1 MINEPRSGHSDSGGM
16 VSMVSAGGPL
26 GVLESSSPPAAEARS
41 PATSATTASSGTPA
55 LSKQD
60 AERFRTMVD
69 TNFDFIWRS
78 LRGLGVPASSIDDA
92 AQQVFWTASQ
102 KISTIAVGSER
113 SFLFATA
120 RGIASNARRSQ
131 LRNRELLDEEAI
143 ASHVDRAPDPE
154 QIAATRQARQLL
166 DRILDGL
173 SEELRAVFLLYE
185 LEGQTMAEIASI
197 LGTPMGTV
205 ASRLRRA
212 REEFQSA
219 ARRYQAA
226 GGSRT

>member
-1 MINEPRSGHSDSGGM
+1 MINGPGNGHSDEDGM
-16 VSMVSAGGPL
+16 ISMVAPGGGL
-26 GVLESSSPPAAEARS
+26 GMLESPVA
-41 PATSATTASSGTPA
+41 PATPATPESSVAPA
-55 LSKQD
+55 MSKAD
-60 AERFRTMVD
+60 AARFRAMVD
-69 TNFDFIWRS
+69 ANFDFIWRS
-78 LRGLGVPASSIDDA
+78 LRGLGVPAASIDDA

-102 KISTIAVGSER
+102 KLSTIAAGSER

-131 LRNRELLDEEAI
+131 HRSRELLDDEAI
-143 ASHVDRAPDPE
+143 ASHVDGAPDPE
-154 QIAATRQARQLL
+154 QAVATREARRVL

-173 SEELRAVFLLYE
+173 SEDLRAVFLLYE

-212 REEFQSA
+212 REEFQAA
-219 ARRYQAA
+219 ARRFQTETR
-226 GGSRT
+226 SRT

>member
-1 MINEPRSGHSDSGGM
+1 MINEPGSGHSDTGGM
-16 VSMVSAGGPL
+16 ISMVAPGGTL
-26 GVLESSSPPAAEARS
+26 DVLEPSAS
-41 PATSATTASSGTPA
+41 PATSGAPAAPA
-55 LSKQD
+55 LSKAD
-60 AERFRTMVD
+60 AARFRTMVD

-102 KISTIAVGSER
+102 KLSTIAVGSER

-131 LRNRELLDEEAI
+131 LRNRELLDDDAI
-143 ASHVDRAPDPE
+143 ATHVDRAPDPE
-154 QIAATRQARQLL
+154 QVAASREARRLL

-173 SEELRAVFLLYE
+173 SEELRTVFLLYE
-185 LEGQTMAEIASI
+185 LEGQTMAEIASL

-212 REEFQSA
+212 REEFQNA
-219 ARRYQAA
+219 ARRYQA
-226 GGSRT
+226 GPGSRT

>member
-1 MINEPRSGHSDSGGM
+1 MINERESGHSDPDGM
-16 VSMVSAGGPL
+16 VSMVATGARL
-26 GVLESSSPPAAEARS
+26 GAREPAA
-41 PATSATTASSGTPA
+41 PAMPRAPA

-60 AERFRTMVD
+60 AIRFRSMVD
-69 TNFDFIWRS
+69 ANFDFIWRS
-78 LRGLGVPASSIDDA
+78 LRGLGVPSASIDDA

-102 KISTIAVGSER
+102 KIATITAGSER

-131 LRNRELLDEEAI
+131 LRNRELADEDAI

-154 QIAATRQARQLL
+154 QLAASRQARMVL

-173 SEELRAVFLLYE
+173 PEDLRAVFLLYE
-185 LEGQTMAEIASI
+185 LEGQTMAEIAAL
-197 LGTPMGTV
+197 LGTPIGTV

-212 REEFQSA
+212 REEFQSM
-219 ARRYQAA
+219 ARRYQAT
-226 GGSRT
+226 GGGK

>member
-1 MINEPRSGHSDSGGM
+1 MG
-16 VSMVSAGGPL
+16 
-26 GVLESSSPPAAEARS
+26 S
-41 PATSATTASSGTPA
+41 PARATTDDEAAPAHDASPTRLRA
-55 LSKQD
+55 FVD
-60 AERFRTMVD
+60 A
-69 TNFDFIWRS
+69 NFDFIWRS
-78 LRGLGVPASSIDDA
+78 LRGLGVPAASIDDA

-102 KISTIAVGSER
+102 KLATIVAGSER

-131 LRNRELLDEEAI
+131 LRNRELLDDEAI

-154 QIAATRQARQLL
+154 QAAATGEARRVL

-173 SEELRAVFLLYE
+173 SEDLRAVFLLYE

-219 ARRYQAA
+219 ARRYQAGHTGHTGQTGT
-226 GGSRT
+226 GGQT

>member
-1 MINEPRSGHSDSGGM
+1 MINEPRSGHSDESGM
-16 VSMVSAGGPL
+16 VSMTAPSGAL
-26 GVLESSSPPAAEARS
+26 GVREPAV
-41 PATSATTASSGTPA
+41 TSKTNAPNAPA
-55 LSKQD
+55 LAKAD
-60 AERFRTMVD
+60 AARFRAMVD
-69 TNFDFIWRS
+69 TSYDFIWRS
-78 LRGLGVPASSIDDA
+78 LRGLGVPAASIDDA

-102 KISTIAVGSER
+102 KLSSIAVGSER

-131 LRNRELLDEEAI
+131 HRSRELYDDEAI

-154 QIAATRQARQLL
+154 QVAATREARRLL

-173 SEELRAVFLLYE
+173 PEDLRAVFLLYE
-185 LEGQTMAEIASI
+185 LEGQTMAEIATL

-212 REEFQSA
+212 REEFQNA
-219 ARRYQAA
+219 ARRHQA
-226 GGSRT
+226 GSGSRA

>member
-1 MINEPRSGHSDSGGM
+1 MINEPESGHSDPDGM
-16 VSMVSAGGPL
+16 VSMVATGARL
-26 GVLESSSPPAAEARS
+26 GVREPAA
-41 PATSATTASSGTPA
+41 PAMPRAPT

-60 AERFRTMVD
+60 ATRFRSMVD
-69 TNFDFIWRS
+69 ANFDFIWRS
-78 LRGLGVPASSIDDA
+78 LRGLGVPSASIDDA
-92 AQQVFWTASQ
+92 AQLVFWTASQ
-102 KISTIAVGSER
+102 KIATITPGSER

-131 LRNRELLDEEAI
+131 LRNRELLDEDAI

-154 QIAATRQARQLL
+154 QLAASRQARLVL

-173 SEELRAVFLLYE
+173 PEDLRAVFLLYE
-185 LEGQTMAEIASI
+185 LEGQTMAEIAAL

-212 REEFQSA
+212 REEFQSM

-226 GGSRT
+226 AGGGK

>member
-1 MINEPRSGHSDSGGM
+1 MINEPESGHSDPDGM
-16 VSMVSAGGPL
+16 VSMVATAGPL
-26 GVLESSSPPAAEARS
+26 GAFES
-41 PATSATTASSGTPA
+41 PAPAMPAVPPTTNATTATVGAPA

-60 AERFRTMVD
+60 AIRFRSMVD
-69 TNFDFIWRS
+69 ANFDFIWRS
-78 LRGLGVPASSIDDA
+78 LRGLGVPSASIDDA

-102 KISTIAVGSER
+102 KVATITAGSER

-131 LRNRELLDEEAI
+131 VRNREVLDEDALS
-143 ASHVDRAPDPE
+143 SHVDRAPDPE
-154 QIAATRQARQLL
+154 QMAASRQARLLL

-173 SEELRAVFLLYE
+173 PEDLRAVFLLYE
-185 LEGQTMAEIASI
+185 LEGQTMAEIAAL

-219 ARRYQAA
+219 ARRHQAAA
-226 GGSRT
+226 GGGK

>member
-1 MINEPRSGHSDSGGM
+1 MINEPESGHSDSDGM
-16 VSMVSAGGPL
+16 VSMVATGGRL
-26 GVLESSSPPAAEARS
+26 GALESAAPAM
-41 PATSATTASSGTPA
+41 PSGAPA

-60 AERFRTMVD
+60 ATRFRSMVD
-69 TNFDFIWRS
+69 ANFDFIWRS
-78 LRGLGVPASSIDDA
+78 LRGLGVPSASIDDA

-102 KISTIAVGSER
+102 KIATISAGSER

-131 LRNRELLDEEAI
+131 LRNRELLDEDAL

-154 QIAATRQARQLL
+154 QMAASRQARLLL

-173 SEELRAVFLLYE
+173 PEDLRAVFLLYE
-185 LEGQTMAEIASI
+185 LEGQTMAEIAAL

-226 GGSRT
+226 AGGGK

>member
-1 MINEPRSGHSDSGGM
+1 MINEPGSGHSDESGM
-16 VSMVSAGGPL
+16 VSMTAPSGAL
-26 GVLESSSPPAAEARS
+26 GMREPAA
-41 PATSATTASSGTPA
+41 TSKISASGASGAAAAPV
-55 LSKQD
+55 LSK
-60 AERFRTMVD
+60 AEAARFRAMVD
-69 TNFDFIWRS
+69 SSYDFIWRS
-78 LRGLGVPASSIDDA
+78 LRGLGVPAASIDDA

-102 KISTIAVGSER
+102 KLGSIAVGSER

-131 LRNRELLDEEAI
+131 HRSRELLDDEAI

-154 QIAATRQARQLL
+154 QVAATREARRLL

-173 SEELRAVFLLYE
+173 PEDLRAVFLLYE
-185 LEGQTMAEIASI
+185 LEGQTMAEIASL

-212 REEFQSA
+212 REEFQNA
-219 ARRYQAA
+219 ARRYQA
-226 GGSRT
+226 GSGSRT

>member
-1 MINEPRSGHSDSGGM
+1 MVAPGGT
-16 VSMVSAGGPL
+16 L
-26 GVLESSSPPAAEARS
+26 GVLESSVPAPVSHAQAVQPGTAPS
-41 PATSATTASSGTPA
+41 STT

-60 AERFRTMVD
+60 AARFRTMVD
-69 TNFDFIWRS
+69 ANFDFIWRS
-78 LRGLGVPASSIDDA
+78 LRGLGVPAASIDDA

-102 KISTIAVGSER
+102 KLPSISHGSER

-131 LRNRELLDEEAI
+131 LRSRELLDEEAI

-154 QIAATRQARQLL
+154 QIAASRQARRLL

-173 SEELRAVFLLYE
+173 PEELRTVFLLYE
-185 LEGQTMAEIASI
+185 LEGQTMAEIASL

-212 REEFQSA
+212 REEFQDA
-219 ARRYQAA
+219 ARRYQAIA
-226 GGSRT
+226 GSRP

>member
-1 MINEPRSGHSDSGGM
+1 MVAAANTGPHGPR
-16 VSMVSAGGPL
+16 VLGGP
-26 GVLESSSPPAAEARS
+26 EPASLPSRPLVPEA
-41 PATSATTASSGTPA
+41 PAQASAAPA
-55 LSKQD
+55 MTKAD
-60 AERFRTMVD
+60 AARFRTMVD
-69 TNFDFIWRS
+69 ANFDFIWRS

-102 KISTIAVGSER
+102 KLATIAVGSER

-131 LRNRELLDEEAI
+131 HRSRELLDDDAV

-154 QIAATRQARQLL
+154 QVAASREARRLL

-173 SEELRAVFLLYE
+173 SEDLRTVFLLYE
-185 LEGQTMAEIASI
+185 LEGQTMAEIAS
-197 LGTPMGTV
+197 LLDMPLGTV

-212 REEFQSA
+212 REEFQNA
-219 ARRYQAA
+219 ARRYQA
-226 GGSRT
+226 GSGSRT

>member
-1 MINEPRSGHSDSGGM
+1 MINERGSGHSDTGGM
-16 VSMVSAGGPL
+16 ISMVAPGGTL
-26 GVLESSSPPAAEARS
+26 DVRESLAS
-41 PATSATTASSGTPA
+41 PAISSAPA
-55 LSKQD
+55 KPAMSKTD
-60 AERFRTMVD
+60 AARFRTMVD

-78 LRGLGVPASSIDDA
+78 LRGLGVPAASIDDA

-102 KISTIAVGSER
+102 KLSTIAVGSER

-131 LRNRELLDEEAI
+131 LRNRELLDDDAI
-143 ASHVDRAPDPE
+143 ATHVDRAPDPE
-154 QIAATRQARQLL
+154 QVAVSREARRLL

-173 SEELRAVFLLYE
+173 SEELRTVFLLYE
-185 LEGQTMAEIASI
+185 LEGQTMAEIAAL

-212 REEFQSA
+212 REEFQNA
-219 ARRYQAA
+219 ARRYQA
-226 GGSRT
+226 GPGSRT